1 MKETYTEKFVGLDF
15 SQNISLRPKDEV
27 QSAHPSEMRYHD
39 HLSDDTNYDAVFV
52 DYVLRNIIARYGI
65 ENEDFWIQSDNTFNQ
80 YESKH
85 SLGLLQ
91 QLLMSL
97 V

>member
-39 HLSDDTNYDAVFV
+39 HLS
-52 DYVLRNIIARYGI
+52 
-65 ENEDFWIQSDNTFNQ
+65 E
-80 YESKH
+80 
-85 SLGLLQ
+85 
-91 QLLMSL
+91 LMSL
-97 V
+97 VSGYFVPTELQVIDGMAIDRMPSFGVKNILRKDIVTCDFF